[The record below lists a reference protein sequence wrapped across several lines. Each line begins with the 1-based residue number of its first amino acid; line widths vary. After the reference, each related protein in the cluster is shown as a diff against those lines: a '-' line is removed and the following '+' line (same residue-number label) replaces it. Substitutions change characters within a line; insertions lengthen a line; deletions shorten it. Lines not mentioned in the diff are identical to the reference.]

1 MMERRMKA
9 LILGLMLAALGVGSA
24 ALAGPPPDWPPRQ
37 LADTITLPRW
47 VSYSRPGLPL
57 AGYFPDR
64 AVRAGLGGEA
74 LIHCR
79 VDGRGRLA
87 GCQVLSD
94 TPREMGFGQA
104 ALAIAPWLTVDV
116 AAAGGAPVVNGE
128 ADLPITF
135 GAPKAVWDDEVTR
148 PDWAQRPTAAD
159 VTNAYRAFVEDQR
172 GGDAAVRCVVSAAGL
187 LIRCVITRQSDTP
200 FGKAALSL
208 TPNFRLLPLD
218 TKGLPVAGREI
229 VVPFQFEPD

>member
-1 MMERRMKA
+1 MRP
-9 LILGLMLAALGVGSA
+9 LILGLMLAAFGVTSA

-47 VSYSRPGLPL
+47 ASYSRPGLPL
-57 AGYFPDR
+57 AGYFPAR
-64 AVRAGLGGEA
+64 AIRERLGGQA

-79 VDGRGRLA
+79 VDGQGKLA
-87 GCQVLSD
+87 GCELKSD
-94 TPREMGFGQA
+94 TPRDMAFGQA
-104 ALAIAPWLTVDV
+104 ALAIAPWLTIDV
-116 AAAGGAPVVNGE
+116 ATGAGAPVVNGE
-128 ADLPITF
+128 VDLPITF
-135 GAPKAVWDDEVTR
+135 GAPKADWDDEVTS
-148 PDWAQRPTAAD
+148 PDWAEQPAAAD

-172 GGDAAVRCVVSAAGL
+172 SGDAGVRCVVSAQGQ
-187 LIRCVITRQSDTP
+187 LIRCVITRQSDAP

-208 TPNFRLLPLD
+208 TPKFRLRPLD